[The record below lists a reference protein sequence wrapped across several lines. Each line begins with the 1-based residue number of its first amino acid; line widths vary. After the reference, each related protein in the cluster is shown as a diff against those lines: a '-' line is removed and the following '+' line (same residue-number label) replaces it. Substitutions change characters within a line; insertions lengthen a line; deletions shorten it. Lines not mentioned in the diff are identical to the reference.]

1 MIELTALS
9 SFEQDIINLVRQ
21 IDRAS
26 AGRKEEL
33 KRELIA
39 MIEDID

>member
-1 MIELTALS
+1 MIEMTALS
-9 SFEQDIINLVRQ
+9 SFEQDIVNLVRQ

-26 AGRKEEL
+26 AGRKDEL
-33 KRELIA
+33 KRELTA